1 MTLIYAWNIVQYIAY
16 PKVTPL
22 SAVQG
27 FLLYPEL
34 RAIESAC
41 KSRGLDLTFPQI
53 PRFYDHRKGLGEDP
67 GVRHDIWSHA
77 EYIFVIS
84 NGQLTWVWFIEERPH
99 IIMPSFCR
107 QKVVF
112 HAFPWI
118 IRSRGIKSS
127 TTSIHLWLLKKTP
140 VMYRL
145 ASLCSLAS
153 LLPTTV

>member
-41 KSRGLDLTFPQI
+41 KSRGFDLTSPQI

-67 GVRHDIWSHA
+67 GVRHDI
-77 EYIFVIS
+77 
-84 NGQLTWVWFIEERPH
+84 
-99 IIMPSFCR
+99 
-107 QKVVF
+107 
-112 HAFPWI
+112 
-118 IRSRGIKSS
+118 
-127 TTSIHLWLLKKTP
+127 
-140 VMYRL
+140 
-145 ASLCSLAS
+145 
-153 LLPTTV
+153 